1 MSRAAAQPGLARLRF
16 YREQRVNTQGG
27 GPWGNHGF
35 PHAEKEGG
43 VVSQE
48 PLRVIIVGAGIGG
61 LAAAVGLRR
70 AGIDVKVFERTRELG
85 EVGSA
90 FFVWTNGM
98 RALQE
103 LGLADQ
109 VEALGDKVEETEY
122 VSSGGKLLHRWH
134 VADVARRLGAP
145 NVAVPRSDL
154 QRVLAEAAGDAIE
167 LGRECSAVTQD
178 ESGVTVRFA
187 DGGEERGHVA
197 IGADGIHSVV
207 ADSLQLQTELRYGGY
222 SVLRAVAPFEH
233 EAFPRD
239 TFRQHLGR
247 GTSFLF
253 LPVGNGRAYW
263 AASEVAPQTGRP
275 PAEDLKR
282 WMLSTFGKFAAP
294 VVPMIE
300 ATQGDDIRWLEIFDR
315 EPKTRWG
322 DGRVTLVGDAAH
334 AMLPTM
340 AQGACQ
346 SMEDGVV
353 LAKCL
358 AEEPDPVAALRTYE
372 TRRIERANGYVANSR
387 RIAQMGASK
396 NPIACAIRDR
406 MLKRVMARMI
416 PKREAGLAVSF

>member
-1 MSRAAAQPGLARLRF
+1 
-16 YREQRVNTQGG
+16 
-27 GPWGNHGF
+27 
-35 PHAEKEGG
+35 
-43 VVSQE
+43 
-48 PLRVIIVGAGIGG
+48 VIIVGAGIGG
-61 LAAAVGLRR
+61 LAAAVGLRN
-70 AGIDVKVFERTRELG
+70 AGIDVKAYERAQELG

-103 LGLADQ
+103 LDLAAKI
-109 VEALGDKVEETEY
+109 EACGGKVDETEY
-122 VSSGGKLLHRWH
+122 VSAGGKLLHAWH
-134 VADVARRLGAP
+134 VADVARRIGAP
-145 NVAVPRSDL
+145 NVAVSRSDL

-167 LGRECSAVTQD
+167 LGRECIGIEQD
-178 ESGVTVRFA
+178 DSGVTVRFA
-187 DGGEERGHVA
+187 DGSEERGHVA
-197 IGADGIHSVV
+197 IGADGIHSIV
-207 ADSLQLQTELRYGGY
+207 ADALKLQTELRYGGY
-222 SVLRAVAPFEH
+222 SVLRAIAPFQH
-233 EAFPRD
+233 EAFPGD

-275 PAEDLKR
+275 PSEDLKG
-282 WMLSTFGKFAAP
+282 WMLETFGKFAAP

-300 ATQGDDIRWLEIFDR
+300 ATPAEDIRWLEIFDR

-358 AEEPDPVAALRTYE
+358 AEGTDPVAGLRAYE
-372 TRRIERANGYVANSR
+372 AKRVERANGYVAGSR

-396 NPIACAIRDR
+396 NPVACAIRDR

-416 PKREAGLAVSF
+416 PKREAGLAPSF

>member
-1 MSRAAAQPGLARLRF
+1 M
-16 YREQRVNTQGG
+16 
-27 GPWGNHGF
+27 
-35 PHAEKEGG
+35 
-43 VVSQE
+43 
-48 PLRVIIVGAGIGG
+48 
-61 LAAAVGLRR
+61 
-70 AGIDVKVFERTRELG
+70 
-85 EVGSA
+85 
-90 FFVWTNGM
+90 
-98 RALQE
+98 
-103 LGLADQ
+103 
-109 VEALGDKVEETEY
+109 
-122 VSSGGKLLHRWH
+122 
-134 VADVARRLGAP
+134 
-145 NVAVPRSDL
+145 
-154 QRVLAEAAGDAIE
+154 
-167 LGRECSAVTQD
+167 
-178 ESGVTVRFA
+178 
-187 DGGEERGHVA
+187 
-197 IGADGIHSVV
+197 
-207 ADSLQLQTELRYGGY
+207 
-222 SVLRAVAPFEH
+222 
-233 EAFPRD
+233 
-239 TFRQHLGR
+239 
-247 GTSFLF
+247 
-253 LPVGNGRAYW
+253 
-263 AASEVAPQTGRP
+263 APQTGRP